1 MRLRKYKTK
10 YTLLSLSI
18 LTIIVLGIYSTTGFA
33 STTYQTTFVKGTEI
47 FTVNQYDDTTWKTVV
62 DSNST
67 PVDWFEGDTN
77 TTGAKS
83 KITLKG
89 WNYITWETWDVFTSI
104 FMSSYFS
111 FEDLFILL
119 GIMDAI
125 GYNETTVNANYTNS
139 YNLWY
144 GLRAVWNFTT
154 NEFGELASYN
164 DGVFVFQDPL
174 DFKLI
179 LDDYN
184 VLAADLNGEIV
195 IQLAGYSFPILNAD
209 EFLWQLALGGLA
221 IATPQS
227 GYLTNLITELGAVN
241 TTSNGAIFTFN
252 RYGET
257 NYTVVISYGEKGT
270 LSSFTVK
277 DHDGDVIFQII
288 STSSEW
294 IFYLVLV
301 ILAVFGSG
309 LVVYI
314 IIKKRKPKR

>member
-1 MRLRKYKTK
+1 
-10 YTLLSLSI
+10 
-18 LTIIVLGIYSTTGFA
+18 
-33 STTYQTTFVKGTEI
+33 
-47 FTVNQYDDTTWKTVV
+47 
-62 DSNST
+62 
-67 PVDWFEGDTN
+67 
-77 TTGAKS
+77 
-83 KITLKG
+83 
-89 WNYITWETWDVFTSI
+89 
-104 FMSSYFS
+104 

-164 DGVFVFQDPL
+164 DGVFTFQDPL

-184 VLAADLNGEIV
+184 ILAADLNGEMV

-227 GYLTNLITELGAVN
+227 GYLTNLITELGALN

-257 NYTVVISYGEKGT
+257 NYSVVISYGEKGT

-277 DHDGDVIFQII
+277 DNDGVVIFQII

-301 ILAVFGSG
+301 ILAVCGSG
-309 LVVYI
+309 LVVFI